1 MSYWC
6 ENLRDG
12 ESCVFGCLHRTDD
25 LCCFFCSEVEC
36 PSRCNKSLDN
46 YDQEEERIIM
56 LEEVG
61 LSQVLIREIK
71 KRSQE
76 INTISRGKVIFTIEN
91 GRFIRGEIN
100 CSWEKEE

>member
-12 ESCVFGCLHRTDD
+12 QKCAFGCLNRTDD
-25 LCCFFCSEVEC
+25 LCCFFCPETDC
-36 PSRCNKSLDN
+36 PSRCSNSLDN
-46 YDQEEERIIM
+46 SYQEEVRTTPG
-56 LEEVG
+56 EEFG
-61 LSQVLIREIK
+61 LSQVLIREIR

-76 INTISRGKVIFTIEN
+76 IDSISRGKLIFTIEN